1 MDGEP
6 PRAPVLFWVAFTA
19 VSAFGAALLVLALAS
34 VARRSFTQLLSTRN
48 CCPLWLPAFLV
59 IVGVVYWVPF
69 GYYGPWFDRYLLL
82 EMSLLGL
89 FIAGESMRLTVKG
102 LRPSAPRLAAAAALA
117 FVYLAFCIASAHD
130 YLAWNRARWAAGRS
144 LIESWGIAPADI
156 KGGYEFDKYFL
167 WRNRHTGTYGAVSGV
182 PGAHFPDSGVTNRP
196 RLVLSFSELPHGTLV
211 RRLLVDRWMSFS
223 PGEVDIIGLDPD

>member
-19 VSAFGAALLVLALAS
+19 VSAFGAALLVQALAS
-34 VARRSFTQLLSTRN
+34 VARRSFTQVLSTRN
-48 CCPLWLPAFLV
+48 CRSLWLPAFLV

-82 EMSLLGL
+82 EVSLLGL
-89 FIAGESMRLTVKG
+89 LIARESMRSTVRG
-102 LRPSAPRLAAAAALA
+102 LRPSAPRLATAAVLAL
-117 FVYLAFCIASAHD
+117 VYLGFGIASAHD
-130 YLAWNRARWAAGRS
+130 YLAWNRTRWAAGRS
-144 LIESWGIAPADI
+144 LIESWDIAPSEL

-167 WRNRHTGTYGAVSGV
+167 WRNRRTETYRATSGV
-182 PGAHFPDSGVTNRP
+182 PGVNLPGSGVANRP
-196 RLVLSFSELPHGTLV
+196 RFVLSFSELPHGTLV